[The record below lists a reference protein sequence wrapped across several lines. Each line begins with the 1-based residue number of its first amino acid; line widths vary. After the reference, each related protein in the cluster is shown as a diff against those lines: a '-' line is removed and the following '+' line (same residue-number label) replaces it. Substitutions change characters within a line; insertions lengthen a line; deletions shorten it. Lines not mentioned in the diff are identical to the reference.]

1 MTSKMRIV
9 KRLQIMSN
17 GDLNE
22 IGKIAVG
29 IKMNTM
35 FIFLHIYS
43 GVARKIYQYN
53 SIFICWA
60 QVTSILWWQECISL
74 RICQCVVFFFHSNAF
89 PGIPSFSNHDISFC
103 ILLSCVREDGLFT
116 PMSSSSSSKNIW
128 LFVHYYKQAYFL
140 KS

>member
-9 KRLQIMSN
+9 KSLQTMSN

-43 GVARKIYQYN
+43 GVV
-53 SIFICWA
+53 SIFNSTNTIVYSYVELKLP
-60 QVTSILWWQECISL
+60 QFYVD
-74 RICQCVVFFFHSNAF
+74 RNA
-89 PGIPSFSNHDISFC
+89 
-103 ILLSCVREDGLFT
+103 LV
-116 PMSSSSSSKNIW
+116 
-128 LFVHYYKQAYFL
+128 
-140 KS
+140 